1 MRKATPQG
9 GLFVTIIIDYS
20 LSTCQKTAF
29 VPHTWAH
36 PNVFRIFGMIS
47 SCQQIYGRNSPS
59 NVEIKEQWIDFGKE
73 GNFMKLRDKY
83 EHSSSP
89 EFITLYPG
97 TIVYLLQ
104 YTGEGTYL
112 ALWNGQL
119 LWWLEGYNISGFT
132 NANPSSPWGVYVG
145 EATDASLGID
155 FWMCLRKADGTV
167 GWAHPKD
174 YPSGTFNQYWK

>member
-1 MRKATPQG
+1 MVRELVLWKSGVPIFRPSGGKGREQISAKAMSSSWTKDESSYRK
-9 GLFVTIIIDYS
+9 VS
-20 LSTCQKTAF
+20 ST
-29 VPHTWAH
+29 
-36 PNVFRIFGMIS
+36 IS
-47 SCQQIYGRNSPS
+47 SGEIVKRISCVVYTHPS
-59 NVEIKEQWIDFGKE
+59 RHAVKVLKTT
-73 GNFMKLRDKY
+73 KAYKY

-132 NANPSSPWGVYVG
+132 NANPSSPWGVYLG
-145 EATDASLGID
+145 EATDASLSID